1 MNGGAP
7 APTITIGMRRFSPR
21 TAPRRALILAVAI
34 VATGL
39 TAGTVAAKATPL
51 KITAPG
57 RALQGKI
64 AVVSVKSKSYG
75 CKLSVR
81 FANGEK
87 QNDMP
92 PSQVV
97 SGKVVWQWQVPQFAA
112 AGQAKLS
119 VACSGAGRATKSI
132 IVVGGLVPPRVV
144 VLKKGFSSRIQG
156 SGENVSYGLV
166 LQNTSPNGNAL
177 NVQVLVNFEL
187 PDKHLIG
194 SASSQIAI
202 INAGSQYNL
211 GGEIS
216 FNGAPTIA
224 ALEVVI
230 NPGGKAASAKSF
242 SPALDNVHL
251 VPSPFDPA
259 WLGSVEGD
267 IINVNPSLTM
277 DSGQMSCVVFDANGN
292 VLGGGQGGANFKLLP
307 GTRSFFK
314 IAGGLDPI
322 PFNQA
327 ASVAV
332 SILPQYE
339 TSSP

>member
-1 MNGGAP
+1 M
-7 APTITIGMRRFSPR
+7 
-21 TAPRRALILAVAI
+21 LAVAI
-34 VATGL
+34 VAAGV
-39 TAGTVAAKATPL
+39 TAGTVAAAKAAPL

-57 RALQGKI
+57 RALQGKV
-64 AVVSVKSKSYG
+64 AVVSVKSKSYA

-81 FANGEK
+81 FANGDK
-87 QNDMP
+87 QSDMP
-92 PSQVV
+92 PTQVV
-97 SGKVVWQWQVPQFAA
+97 NGKVLWQWQVPQFAA
-112 AGQAKLS
+112 AGQAKLT
-119 VACSGAGRATKSI
+119 VACAGAGKATKSI
-132 IVVGGLVPPRVV
+132 IVVGGLIPPRVI

-177 NVQVLVNFEL
+177 NVQVLVNFVL

-194 SASSQIAI
+194 SASAQIAI
-202 INAGSQYNL
+202 INAGSQYDL

-230 NPGGKAASAKSF
+230 NPGGKAASAKNF

-267 IINVNPSLTM
+267 IINVHPSLTM
-277 DSGQMSCVVFDANGN
+277 DSAQMSCVVFDANGN
-292 VLGGGQGGANFKLLP
+292 VLGGGQGGASFKLPP

-322 PFNQA
+322 PFDAA

-332 SILPQYE
+332 SILQQYDS
-339 TSSP
+339 TP